1 MLFVAPSWAQKYLT
15 SPPSMRLSIGIYSHG
30 VDMYVTLYVAVMVK
44 NVTLVLMNVI
54 SHCN

>member
-1 MLFVAPSWAQKYLT
+1 MVFVAPSWAQKYLT

-30 VDMYVTLYVAVMVK
+30 VGMYITMCVAVMVK
-44 NVTLVLMNVI
+44 NVIIMFRNVI